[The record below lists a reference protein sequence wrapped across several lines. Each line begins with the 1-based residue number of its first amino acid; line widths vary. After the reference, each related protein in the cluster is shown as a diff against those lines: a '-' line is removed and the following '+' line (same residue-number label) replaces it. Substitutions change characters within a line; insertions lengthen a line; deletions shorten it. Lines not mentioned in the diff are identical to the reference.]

1 MPICPGGQHTV
12 FARHRRSA
20 GLHGGLTVFSLLLP
34 LIFWLSALASEM
46 PHGILTKPFS
56 QM

>member
-34 LIFWLSALASEM
+34 LMFWLSALASETA
-46 PHGILTKPFS
+46 PWNPDQAFFS
-56 QM
+56 